1 MDKKDEILKACFK
14 HFAKRGYNVAMA
26 DIAKEVGIKTPSLYS
41 HFGSKEEIL
50 YLTIEKELGQYLE
63 FMNKVYE
70 EETRVLTKESVK
82 TIFFRIIGYFKDYD
96 TLRFWR
102 NILLIEEDEL
112 RKKSSERVFFLEM
125 HHLSKLENLFSKAI
139 FKSANNKDEVEGN
152 ALQFLSMIQAS
163 LEIELLFYNAE
174 NRVEEYVTKIW
185 NSYSKNLFK

>member
-185 NSYSKNLFK
+185 NLYSKNLFN